1 MAASRAATATAA
13 FVLLLALLLCTGTSP
28 VTAAVDCT
36 AACVEPCKSF
46 AQGICS
52 TGASSGTC
60 PPDAVATCQR
70 AAILACG
77 LSCFTGCSA
86 GTFVPCAWECMH
98 AGFHIVLVIFLQ
110 KIKQP
115 LSPYL
120 AVGEEACMHHNPC
133 FISLFFSYYIPSRWT
148 SLQVCP
154 LRLLSVFM
162 ILL

>member
-86 GTFVPCAWECMH
+86 GTFVPCAWECN
-98 AGFHIVLVIFLQ
+98 ACWISYCSCHIIAEN
-110 KIKQP
+110 KATP
-115 LSPYL
+115 LSISSR
-120 AVGEEACMHHNPC
+120 GRKHACITIHVLFP
-133 FISLFFSYYIPSRWT
+133 FKFFSVITYPLVVPS
-148 SLQVCP
+148 SKYAL
-154 LRLLSVFM
+154 
-162 ILL
+162 